1 MRDWKLRCG
10 VCLVVMT
17 TVVGWSSGPSEGR
30 TPDPRI
36 SSQLKDVPFQALQVI
51 VRRGASGTV
60 ETRGMVA
67 RNSEGSTYV
76 QLVDGKS
83 KEPAEVLIFDVPGR
97 RELVLNMKTR
107 SYRVLAAPALAGRP
121 APTDFVA
128 DQLRAGM
135 AERDSSVRRVRDG
148 VEFTWK
154 GLGVRRVGGLETIGS
169 REVRRPLA
177 GAGESSDGPVEV
189 DERWISVDLGI
200 AVLENRHDPL
210 RAEDTEVSLTEV
222 LRAEP
227 DPRLFT
233 VPEGFVLADDR
244 SRTP

>member
-1 MRDWKLRCG
+1 M
-10 VCLVVMT
+10 VMT
-17 TVVGWSSGPSEGR
+17 TVAGWSSGPSEGR

-36 SSQLKDVPFQALQVI
+36 SSQLKDVPFRALQVI

-76 QLVDGKS
+76 QLVDRES
-83 KEPAEVLIFDVPGR
+83 KELAEVLIFDVPGR
-97 RELVLNMKTR
+97 RELVLNMR
-107 SYRVLAAPALAGRP
+107 SRTYRVIAAPALAGRQP
-121 APTDFVA
+121 PIDFVA

-135 AERDSSVRRVRDG
+135 AERDSSVRSVKNG

-177 GAGESSDGPVEV
+177 AVGESSDGPAEV

-200 AVLENRHDPL
+200 AVLESRHDPL
-210 RAEDTEVSLTEV
+210 RDEDTEVSLTEV
-222 LRAEP
+222 LRTEP

-233 VPEGFVLADDR
+233 VPQGFVLADER
-244 SRTP
+244 SQTPPP